1 MVITNFKTQFMKKL
15 IILFL
20 LVSTTTAFAQSGFG
34 VKAGL
39 NYGDNGEIEFE
50 DVTSAGEDIFTEK
63 ADSKMGYHFGVFYRA
78 QLGPVFLKPELLYTQ
93 TTSTYQF
100 KSQEADFDVSK
111 LDLPILVGLDI
122 IGPLHIFAGPS
133 LQYILENDLEGV
145 TLEDVENEF
154 TVGAQFGAGVQFGG
168 IGLDVRYER
177 GLTENQAE
185 VLDLD
190 NSSGV
195 QRVDSR
201 PSQIIFSLS
210 LNL

>member
-1 MVITNFKTQFMKKL
+1 MKKL

-20 LVSTTTAFAQSGFG
+20 LVSTSTAFAQSGFG

-39 NYGDNGEIEFE
+39 NYGDNGEIEYT
-50 DVTSAGEDIFTEK
+50 DFTEAGNNIITEK
-63 ADSKMGYHFGVFYRA
+63 GDSKMGYHFGVFYRA

-93 TTSTYQF
+93 TKSKYEF
-100 KSQEADFDVSK
+100 RSQESDYEVSK

-133 LQYILENDLEGV
+133 LQYVLENDLEGV
-145 TLEDVENEF
+145 TLADVENEF
-154 TVGAQFGAGVQFGG
+154 SVGAQFGAGVQFGG

-185 VLDLD
+185 ALNLD

-195 QRVDSR
+195 QRVDNR
-201 PSQIIFSLS
+201 PSQLIFSLS

>member
-1 MVITNFKTQFMKKL
+1 MKKL
-15 IILFL
+15 LFLFL
-20 LVSTTTAFAQSGFG
+20 LITSSAAFAQSGFG

-39 NYGDNGEIEFE
+39 NYGDNGEIEFTDFSE
-50 DVTSAGEDIFTEK
+50 AGNNIFTEK
-63 ADSKMGYHFGVFYRA
+63 ADSKMGYHFGIFYRA

-93 TTSTYQF
+93 TTSTYEF
-100 KSQEADFDVSK
+100 RSQEADYDVSK

-133 LQYILENDLEGV
+133 LQYILDNDLEGV
-145 TLEDVENEF
+145 TLDDVENEF

-185 VLDLD
+185 ALDLD
-190 NSSGV
+190 NPSGV
-195 QRVDSR
+195 RRVDNR

-210 LNL
+210 LSL

>member
-1 MVITNFKTQFMKKL
+1 MKKL
-15 IILFL
+15 LIL
-20 LVSTTTAFAQSGFG
+20 LVFIASSTTWAQSGFG

-50 DVTSAGEDIFTEK
+50 DVTNAGSDIITEK
-63 ADSKMGYHFGVFYRA
+63 GDSKVGYHFGVFYRGD
-78 QLGPVFLKPELLYTQ
+78 LGPVFLKPELLYTQ
-93 TTSTYQF
+93 T
-100 KSQEADFDVSK
+100 KSSYDFQNEEADFEISK
-111 LDLPILVGLDI
+111 LDLPILVGIDI
-122 IGPLHIFAGPS
+122 LGPLNIFAGPS
-133 LQYILENDLEGV
+133 LQYILDNDFQGV
-145 TLEDVENEF
+145 TLDDVENKF

-185 VLDLD
+185 VLDL
-190 NSSGV
+190 NNPNGV
-195 QRVDSR
+195 RRVDSR

>member
-1 MVITNFKTQFMKKL
+1 MKKL

-20 LVSTTTAFAQSGFG
+20 LVTSSTAIAQSGFG

-50 DVTSAGEDIFTEK
+50 DVTNAGDDILTEK
-63 ADSKMGYHFGVFYRA
+63 GDSKMGYHFGVFYRA
-78 QLGPVFLKPELLYTQ
+78 ELGPVFLKPELLYTQ
-93 TTSTYQF
+93 TTSTYKF
-100 KSQEADFDVSK
+100 RSQEADYEVSK
-111 LDLPILVGLDI
+111 IDLPILVGLEI
-122 IGPLHIFAGPS
+122 LGPLHIFAGPS
-133 LQYILENDLEGV
+133 LQYVLENDLEGV

-185 VLDLD
+185 VLNMDD
-190 NSSGV
+190 ASGV
-195 QRVDSR
+195 RRIDNR

>member
-1 MVITNFKTQFMKKL
+1 MKKL
-15 IILFL
+15 IMFILL
-20 LVSTTTAFAQSGFG
+20 ATATTASAQSGFG

-50 DVTSAGEDIFTEK
+50 DVTNAGDDILTEK
-63 ADSKMGYHFGVFYRA
+63 GDSKLGYHFGVFYRA

-93 TTSTYQF
+93 TSSRYEF
-100 KSQEADFDVSK
+100 RSQEADYDVSK

-122 IGPLHIFAGPS
+122 LGPLHIFAGPS
-133 LQYILENDLEGV
+133 LQYILDNDLEGV

-154 TVGAQFGAGVQFGG
+154 SVGAQFGAGVQFGG

-185 VLDLD
+185 ALDLND
-190 NSSGV
+190 PSGV
-195 QRVDSR
+195 QRVDNR